1 MRSAECGV
9 RNGRNSSVS
18 ISLVHDPGANPRL
31 PFPLHHPYS
40 DFGEKLSAHSG
51 IYDLMEDLGQALAA
65 GGMIM
70 MGGGN
75 PAHIPAIESVW
86 RRRLGEITS
95 LPGAMESMLGD
106 YDTPRGRP
114 DFLETMAAFFR
125 TRLGWPVGPENIAV
139 TTGSQTA
146 NFLLFNLL
154 AGPAAGGREQRRV
167 LFPLVPEY
175 IGYTD
180 QGVAP
185 DMFRAWRPEIEPR
198 GADTFKYRL
207 VFGEITPDIAALCV
221 SRPTNPSSNVITD
234 AEITNLSRLAAKAGA
249 RLIIDHAYGEPF
261 PGVIFTDT
269 KPPVW
274 EEHVIHTFSLSKL
287 GLPTTRTGIV
297 VAAAPVIDRIARM
310 NAQIV
315 LATSTIGQTITG
327 PLFASGPFYRQ
338 RSEAALAALRE
349 AFEGYPHY
357 RVHECEGA
365 FFLWLWFPKLPITDR
380 ELYSRLKRHGLLVV
394 PGSYFFPGLQAPW
407 DHASQCIRITYSAD
421 PESVRRGMA
430 ILAAEVR
437 SLGVNED

>member
-1 MRSAECGV
+1 MDKA
-9 RNGRNSSVS
+9 
-18 ISLVHDPGANPRL
+18 
-31 PFPLHHPYS
+31 FS

-51 IYDLMEDLGQALAA
+51 IYDLMEDLGQALSA

-75 PAHIPAIESVW
+75 PAHIPAVEQVW
-86 RRRLGEITS
+86 RRRLEEILAS
-95 LPGAMESMLGD
+95 PGALESMLGD

-114 DFLETMAAFFR
+114 DFLETLAVFFR
-125 TRLGWPVGPENIAV
+125 NRLGWPIGPENIAV

-154 AGPAAGGREQRRV
+154 AGPAGGGAERRRI
-167 LFPLVPEY
+167 LFPIAPEY
-175 IGYTD
+175 IGYSD
-180 QGVAP
+180 QGIAP

-198 GADTFKYRL
+198 GPDTFKYRL

-234 AEITNLSRLAAKAGA
+234 PELETLSRLARESGA

-261 PGVIFTDT
+261 PGVIFTAVQ
-269 KPPVW
+269 PVAW

-297 VAAAPVIDRIARM
+297 VAEAGIIDRIARM
-310 NAQIV
+310 NAQVV

-327 PLFASGPFYRQ
+327 PLFASGELSRMCAEVVRPFYRQ
-338 RSEAALAALRE
+338 RSQAALEALR
-349 AFEGYPHY
+349 ASFAGYEDY

-365 FFLWLWFPKLPITDR
+365 FFLWLWLPRLRVTDR
-380 ELYSRLKRHGLLVV
+380 ELYARLKKRGLLVV
-394 PGSYFFPGLQAPW
+394 PGSYFFPGLEEPW
-407 DHASQCIRITYSAD
+407 EHTSQCIRLTYSAD
-421 PESVRRGMA
+421 PAAVRRGMS
-430 ILAAEVR
+430 ILADEVR
-437 SLGVNED
+437 NLES